1 MPTPFFAEKDMRIIP
16 ERVTVI
22 PDAHRNE
29 LTVIMEGFRLTL
41 PAEEARALS
50 YALVQG
56 MKQLMESSL
65 ARRLGTG
72 PSKTNI
78 QESLPAH
85 QAQEPPEPRAA
96 DGAMRSMSG

>member
-1 MPTPFFAEKDMRIIP
+1 MRIIP

-22 PDAHRNE
+22 PDTHRNE

-65 ARRLGTG
+65 ARRLG

-78 QESLPAH
+78 QESSAAH
-85 QAQEPPEPRAA
+85 QAQEQPEPKAA
-96 DGAMRSMSG
+96 DGAVRSMSG